1 MSRVILV
8 TGSSSGIGA
17 SLARSVAQP
26 GVRLVLHARQ
36 SREQLEAVADEVR
49 SLGAEAVTCLGD
61 LACKAVPGKLVDL
74 ARREFGGLD
83 ALVANAGFAIH
94 KPSLDAGDE
103 QDLEFAVRANL
114 FSLFA
119 MIRASVDMLKRS
131 PAPRIVA
138 VGSYTAH
145 AFQGWS
151 IRYPYSVAS
160 KGAIEAA
167 VRGLTPE
174 LADSNILINCVVPGE
189 INSSGGPVL
198 NENLL
203 RVEGMVPLKRLGRP
217 EEVAA
222 MIEFLISERSSYITG
237 QVIHVNGGLV

>member
-1 MSRVILV
+1 MGRVILI

-17 SLARSVAQP
+17 SLARAVAKP
-26 GVRLVLHARQ
+26 GVKLVLHARQ
-36 SREQLEAVADEVR
+36 SRAQLEVVAEEVR
-49 SLGAEAVTCLGD
+49 SQGAEAVTCLGD
-61 LACKAVPGKLVDL
+61 LAEKGMASHLIHVAEK
-74 ARREFGGLD
+74 EFGGLD

-94 KPSLDAGDE
+94 KPSLEDGE
-103 QDLEFAVRANL
+103 ERDLEFALRANL
-114 FSLFA
+114 LSLFA
-119 MIRASVDMLKRS
+119 MIRSSLSMLKQS

-151 IRYPYSVAS
+151 IRYPYSAAS

-167 VRGLTPE
+167 VRSLTPE

-189 INSSGGPVL
+189 INSSHQLVL
-198 NENLL
+198 NENLR
-203 RVEGMVPLKRLGRP
+203 RVESMVPLRRLGRP

-222 MIEFLISERSSYITG
+222 VIEFLISERSSYVTG